1 MATLGVRFHLAAIT
15 GAAITGIAAIL
26 APCAAWAAS
35 FSPTVHNSEWMVE
48 GSEFG
53 CRMAQPIPE
62 FGKAVFFHEAGETLH
77 FYLEADSPRMK
88 SGRAAVKIINPIW
101 KPDGKARSLG
111 YVDVRQDQS
120 SIDIEEK
127 LANKMLQEL
136 YAGQQVQFSR
146 QSWYD
151 AAQTVS
157 VAISNVNFR
166 AAYDQYV
173 TCLADLL
180 PVNLA
185 QIERTSLV
193 FKPGQELLSDKETD
207 FLDDILVYV
216 DADKTIQSFYID
228 GHSDSQGT
236 RSENLETSKR
246 RAEKV
251 MKYLVAGGIERD
263 KIVLRWH
270 GERYPVASN
279 RTAAGRAQNRRVTV
293 RLSKEP
299 APQMPEIQT
308 AVAGNAI
315 DTEALKEALG
325 EPPKKVPPTIAP

>member
-1 MATLGVRFHLAAIT
+1 MVRLGAILRT
-15 GAAITGIAAIL
+15 AVITGIAAML
-26 APCAAWAAS
+26 APCTAWAAS
-35 FSPTVHNSEWMVE
+35 YSPTVHNSEWMVE

-88 SGRAAVKIINPIW
+88 SGRASVKVVNPVW
-101 KPDGKARSLG
+101 KPDGRARALG

-120 SIDIEEK
+120 SIDAEET

-136 YAGQQVQFSR
+136 YAGQQVEFAR

-151 AAQTVS
+151 AAQTVR

-166 AAYDQYV
+166 GAYDQYV
-173 TCLADLL
+173 ACLADLL

-185 QIERTSLV
+185 QIERTSLL
-193 FKPGQELLSDKETD
+193 FKPGQELLSAKETD
-207 FLDDILVYV
+207 FLDDILLYV
-216 DADKTIQSFYID
+216 AADKSIQSFFID

-251 MKYLVAGGIERD
+251 MKYLVSGGVDRAS
-263 KIVLRWH
+263 IVLRWH

-279 RTAAGRAQNRRVTV
+279 RTVAGRAKNRRVTARIV
-293 RLSKEP
+293 SIIGPNSQQK
-299 APQMPEIQT
+299 
-308 AVAGNAI
+308 
-315 DTEALKEALG
+315 
-325 EPPKKVPPTIAP
+325 

>member
-1 MATLGVRFHLAAIT
+1 
-15 GAAITGIAAIL
+15 
-26 APCAAWAAS
+26 
-35 FSPTVHNSEWMVE
+35 MVE

-62 FGKAVFFHEAGETLH
+62 FGKAVFFHEAGERLN
-77 FYLEADSPRMK
+77 FYLEADAPRMK
-88 SGRAAVKIINPIW
+88 AGRASVKVVNPAW
-101 KPDGKARSLG
+101 KPDGKVYSLG
-111 YVDVRQDQS
+111 LVDVRQDQS
-120 SIDIEEK
+120 SIKVDEK

-136 YAGQQVQFSR
+136 YAGQQVEFAR

-151 AAQTVS
+151 PSQTVR

-166 AAYDQYV
+166 GAYDKYV
-173 TCLADLL
+173 ACLAELL

-185 QIERTSLV
+185 QVERTSLL
-193 FKPGQELLSDKETD
+193 FKPGQELLTDKEKD
-207 FLDDILVYV
+207 FLDDILLYV
-216 DADKTIQSFYID
+216 EADESIQSFYID

-251 MKYLVAGGIERD
+251 MKYLVNGGVERSS
-263 KIVLRWH
+263 IVLRWH

-279 RTAAGRAQNRRVTV
+279 RTQAGRAQNRRVTV

-299 APQMPEIQT
+299 PPELPEIET
-308 AVAGNAI
+308 TVAGNSI
-315 DTEALKEALG
+315 DTEALKDALG